1 MGSIDRIYYKYSKL
15 TENKIFPLLLLLY
28 PLVGVRQGLDVSD
41 ATYSLSNFQYFASMD
56 GTWMVATFLAN
67 VTGFLLMH
75 LPFGDTLIGIN
86 CYTVLIQS
94 VTAVAAYR
102 ILKRR
107 IPAPLV
113 FLGEGI
119 ALGLCWCPSTI
130 LYNYL
135 TYLLMTA
142 GVLLLYEGVLKSNA
156 GNQENE
162 TLSGGSRREI
172 GARRYYI
179 MAGICLGVNV
189 AVRMPNVV
197 QAAFIVAV
205 WYGAFLY
212 GGQEKWRRALRD
224 TLWCMLG
231 YAAGFGVPLGV
242 ICLRYGAGAYP
253 SMVRTMFA
261 MTEKATDYKPTSMLT
276 GMFGDYV
283 TGAFWLLF
291 AGLCMAGGWVLFA
304 VQRRFFAKVPLLA
317 VLCRIFYAAVFLV
330 LLRLYWGR
338 GVFTFQYYRYSSM
351 YYPAVLFLIAAILL
365 AVLSLCRK
373 GVPAACKIM
382 AVLVLVLI
390 LVTPL
395 GSNNDLYPIIN
406 NLFLAAPFALWT
418 GYLAGRKQPDGI
430 LWKVPFAMLIA
441 FVLVQSVGFHFLF
454 AFQDGVE
461 GEKRDTVVT
470 VPAKAAGVYTNADNA
485 AWLAELAV
493 YTEEA
498 GLTGRP
504 ALFYKDLSGL
514 GYLLDMPSA
523 LSTFWPDLDSYLMT
537 EYERDLQQME
547 EPPVVIVAA
556 PVGAYLNE
564 DADGMNWFGVE
575 QEKFDADEKLQS
587 LKRYLCEYEYQE
599 TFGNGRYVVY
609 LQGGGT
615 ESGEKKGIG

>member
-1 MGSIDRIYYKYSKL
+1 M
-15 TENKIFPLLLLLY
+15 
-28 PLVGVRQGLDVSD
+28 
-41 ATYSLSNFQYFASMD
+41 
-56 GTWMVATFLAN
+56 
-67 VTGFLLMH
+67 
-75 LPFGDTLIGIN
+75 
-86 CYTVLIQS
+86 
-94 VTAVAAYR
+94 
-102 ILKRR
+102 KRW

-142 GVLLLYEGVLKSNA
+142 GVLLLYEGILKSNA

-162 TLSGGSRREI
+162 TLSGGSRRER
-172 GARRYYI
+172 GAWRYYI

-231 YAAGFGVPLGV
+231 YAAGFVVPLGA
-242 ICLRYGAGAYP
+242 ICLRYGTGAYP

-276 GMFGDYV
+276 GMFGDYI

-291 AGLCMAGGWVLFA
+291 AGSCMAGGWILFA
-304 VQRRFFAKVPLLA
+304 VQRRFLAKVPLLA
-317 VLCRIFYAAVFLV
+317 VLCKIFYAAVFLV

-351 YYPAVLFLIAAILL
+351 YYPAVLFLIVSILL
-365 AVLSLCRK
+365 AVLCLCRRE
-373 GVPAACKIM
+373 VSAACKIM
-382 AVLVLVLI
+382 AVLVLVQI

-406 NLFLAAPFALWT
+406 NLFVAVPFALWT
-418 GYLAGRKQPDGI
+418 SYLAGRKQPDGT
-430 LWKVPFAMLIA
+430 LWKVPFAMLVA
-441 FVLVQSVGFHFLF
+441 FVLVQSVGFHFHF

-461 GEKRDTVVT
+461 GEKRDTVVAAP
-470 VPAKAAGVYTNADNA
+470 VKAAGVYTNADNA
-485 AWLAELAV
+485 AWLEELTV

-498 GLTGRP
+498 GLTGKP

-575 QEKFDADEKLQS
+575 QEKFDADAKLQS

-609 LQGGGT
+609 LQGRGT
-615 ESGEKKGIG
+615 ESGEKKSIG

>member
-1 MGSIDRIYYKYSKL
+1 MVCHKYKKIL
-15 TENKIFPLLLLLY
+15 ENGLFPLLLLLY

-41 ATYSLSNFQYFASMD
+41 ATYSLANFQYFPSMD
-56 GTWMVATFLAN
+56 GTWIVATFLAN
-67 VTGFLLMH
+67 ATGFLLMR
-75 LPFGDTLIGIN
+75 LPFGDTLIGMY
-86 CYTVLIQS
+86 CYTALFQS
-94 VTAVAAYR
+94 ATALLAYGL
-102 ILKRR
+102 LKKR
-107 IPAPLV
+107 IPAPLLL
-113 FLGEGI
+113 LGEGI

-142 GVLLLYEGVLKSNA
+142 GVLLLYEGILKRNA
-156 GNQENE
+156 PDPEDK
-162 TLSGGSRREI
+162 TLSGGRQDG
-172 GARRYYI
+172 GAWKYYVL
-179 MAGICLGVNV
+179 AGICLGANV

-224 TLWCMLG
+224 TLWCILG
-231 YAAGFGVPLGV
+231 YAAGFGVPFAV

-283 TGAFWLLF
+283 TGSFWLLF
-291 AGLCMAGGWVLFA
+291 AGLCMAGGWVLFR
-304 VQRRFFAKVPLLA
+304 VQRRFFAEARALA
-317 VLCRIFYAAVFLV
+317 VLSRILYAAVFLV
-330 LLRLYWGR
+330 LLRFYWGK
-338 GVFTFQYYRYSSM
+338 GVFTFRYYEYGSM

-365 AVLSLCRK
+365 AVICLCK
-373 GVPAACKIM
+373 KDMPDACRIL
-382 AVLVLVLI
+382 AVLVLVLM

-406 NLFLAAPFALWT
+406 NLFVAAPFALWT
-418 GYLAGRKQPDGI
+418 GYLSAKRQPAGTV
-430 LWKVPFAMLIA
+430 WKVPFVMLVI
-441 FVLVQSVGFHFLF
+441 FVLVQSVGFHFCF
-454 AFQDGVE
+454 SFQDGVR

-470 VPAKAAGVYTNADNA
+470 VPAKAAGVYTNEENA
-485 AWLAELAV
+485 AWLSELAL
-493 YTEEA
+493 YTEKA

-523 LSTFWPDLDSYLMT
+523 LSTFWPDLDSYLMA
-537 EYERDLQQME
+537 EYERDLQRME

-564 DADGMNWFGVE
+564 DADGMNWFGVK
-575 QEKFDADEKLQS
+575 QEKLDAEEKLQI
-587 LKRYLCEYEYQE
+587 LKGYLAEYRYREV
-599 TFGNGRYVVY
+599 FGNGRYVVY
-609 LQGGGT
+609 TAGPEGGEHG
-615 ESGEKKGIG
+615 